1 MKKICIFGSFLAV
14 ALIMM
19 LPSTCAIESSAT
31 IESIESQH
39 PIINT
44 AIDFETLIKKYKDNP
59 FEPTIFILFFLTQI
73 VRLLR
78 IIKFTGILAIVL
90 IILLILKSS
99 GNTTGVIS

>member
-1 MKKICIFGSFLAV
+1 MKKICIFGSFIAV

-31 IESIESQH
+31 IESIKSQR
-39 PIINT
+39 PIINP
-44 AIDFETLIKKYKDNP
+44 AIDFEKFIKKYKDIP

-90 IILLILKSS
+90 IILLILGSS
-99 GNTTGVIS
+99 SNTTSMIS

>member
-1 MKKICIFGSFLAV
+1 MKKICIFGSFIAV
-14 ALIMM
+14 VLMMM
-19 LPSTCAIESSAT
+19 LPSTCAIEANVA

-39 PIINT
+39 PLIT
-44 AIDFETLIKKYKDNP
+44 PVIDFEKLIKKYKDNP

-99 GNTTGVIS
+99 GNTTSIIS